1 MTGCTA
7 GPYRVTP
14 TAQQHRAF
22 PDGTLADRSGTGHRR
37 AGAFDVGSR
46 QAPSGFVSISL
57 FDATTQQWVVE
68 RTIDLSGTTP
78 PCTWDAAAAVCR

>member
-57 FDATTQQWVVE
+57 FDETADGRRLKLCNIVGEYTRQAVAMRVA
-68 RTIDLSGTTP
+68 RT
-78 PCTWDAAAAVCR
+78 